1 MTADARRPV
10 HVLTGFLGSG
20 KTTLLRHIL
29 RDPAYAATAVLVNE
43 WGTVGLDH
51 LLLGAVAGEPVLLE
65 SGCVCCTFR
74 GDLAVALAGLHRNT
88 AMPAFA
94 RVVIET
100 TGLADPT
107 PVMATLLADLA
118 VRRAFRPGRL
128 IATLDA
134 VHAPAG
140 LLAHPVLRKQA
151 AVADAIVLTKS
162 DLAGDTDVLRAE
174 LRALNPMAAMVSA
187 RFGTVD
193 PAPLFGSSAG
203 AQDWIGLAAE
213 TVSHRN
219 EHSFCIELDEP
230 IDYGAFALWFSLLVH
245 RHGARLLRVKA
256 LLDVIGA
263 ASPVA
268 LHAVQHVIHPPEH
281 LDRWTGPRRSVIVF
295 VTEGLTEPAVAASLS
310 AFLRLAKPVGGR
322 AMSAS

>member
-1 MTADARRPV
+1 MSADARTPV

-29 RDPAYAATAVLVNE
+29 REPSYAATAVLINE
-43 WGTVGLDH
+43 WGAVGLDH
-51 LLLGAVAGEPVLLE
+51 KLLGAVAGEPVLLE

-74 GDLAVALAGLHRNT
+74 GDLAEALAGLRRNA

-140 LLAHPVLRKQA
+140 LAAHPVLRKQA
-151 AVADAIVLTKS
+151 AVADAIVLTKG
-162 DLAGDTDVLRAE
+162 DLAPDTDALEAE
-174 LRALNPMAAMVSA
+174 LRALNPSSAIVRA
-187 RFGTVD
+187 RFGAVD
-193 PAPLFGSSAG
+193 PARLFGA
-203 AQDWIGLAAE
+203 AAAARDWIGLAAE
-213 TVSHRN
+213 TVAHRN
-219 EHSFCIELDEP
+219 AHSFCLTLDEAV
-230 IDYGAFALWFSLLVH
+230 DYGAFALWFSLLVH

-256 LLDVIGA
+256 LLDVIDSH
-263 ASPVA
+263 SPVA
-268 LHAVQHVIHPPEH
+268 LHAIQHVIHPPEH
-281 LDRWTGPRRSVIVF
+281 LERWTGPRRSVIVF
-295 VTEGLTEPAVAASLS
+295 VTDGLTETAVAASLA
-310 AFLRLAKPVGGR
+310 AFLRLAKPAAGG
-322 AMSAS
+322 AMSAP